1 VAQASATPRGA
12 DRTRRTIELRKPNRK
27 DAHGKAGSL
36 TPIFPSA
43 DITDSEGGETAPE
56 ETRAKV
62 IQKPALRQWSRRE
75 EIANGASHGLGFLAV
90 MAATP
95 FLMSTAVRHGG
106 MGRVF
111 GAGIFAVSCMF
122 LYLSS
127 ALVHGLAAERSKR
140 FFEVLDHAGIFLLIA
155 GTYTPF
161 ALGVLWG
168 PWGWLVLSVIWP
180 LAICG
185 VLVTTVRGVPPFR
198 ITTALY
204 LGMGWF
210 MLCVLKPLSMR
221 VPARCLF
228 LLLAGGLA
236 YTAGLLFYVAR
247 RVPYHHLAWHL
258 AVLAGT
264 TCHFVAVWQYAI

>member
-1 VAQASATPRGA
+1 MVEKAAPRA
-12 DRTRRTIELRKPNRK
+12 
-27 DAHGKAGSL
+27 
-36 TPIFPSA
+36 
-43 DITDSEGGETAPE
+43 
-56 ETRAKV
+56 
-62 IQKPALRQWSRRE
+62 WSRRE
-75 EIANGASHGLGFLAV
+75 EIANGASHALGFFAAL
-90 MAATP
+90 AATP
-95 FLMSTAVRHGG
+95 FLISTALHHGG
-106 MGRVF
+106 WGRVA
-111 GAGIFAVSCMF
+111 GAGIFAASCMF

-127 ALVHGLAAERSKR
+127 ALLHGLVAERAKR
-140 FFEVLDHAGIFLLIA
+140 FFERFDHAGIFLLIA

-168 PWGWLVLSVIWP
+168 PWGWLLLAVIWP

-185 VLVTTVRGVPPFR
+185 VLVTTIRGVPSFR
-198 ITTALY
+198 LTTALY

-210 MLCVLKPLSMR
+210 MILVVKPLSMR
-221 VPARCLF
+221 VPARCLW

-264 TCHFVAVWQYAI
+264 GCHFVAVWEYAI

>member
-1 VAQASATPRGA
+1 M
-12 DRTRRTIELRKPNRK
+12 IK
-27 DAHGKAGSL
+27 KA
-36 TPIFPSA
+36 
-43 DITDSEGGETAPE
+43 AP
-56 ETRAKV
+56 
-62 IQKPALRQWSRRE
+62 RQWSRRE
-75 EIANGASHGLGFLAV
+75 EIANSVSHAVGFLAV

-95 FLMSTAVRHGG
+95 FLMSTAMHHGG
-106 MGRVF
+106 WGRVA

-127 ALVHGLAAERSKR
+127 ALVHGLAAERAKE
-140 FFEVLDHAGIFLLIA
+140 FFDVLDHAGIFLLIA

-168 PWGWLVLSVIWP
+168 PWGWLLLSVIWP

-185 VLVTTVRGVPPFR
+185 ALVTAFRGVQSFR
-198 ITTALY
+198 LTTGLY

-210 MLCVLKPLSMR
+210 MVCVLKPLAMR
-221 VPARCLF
+221 VPARCLL

-264 TCHFVAVWQYAI
+264 ACHFVAVWQYAI